1 MRALSIT
8 SLPVFSPVLFRRS
21 VFHASVNLCNK
32 LSLRLISSYFAD
44 CVRARVC
51 VCIHIYMT
59 YDSLIKIDV
68 GASERIVKFVK
79 IKEIPKKKHLGN
91 AISSR
96 GYWLICR

>member
-44 CVRARVC
+44 SVC

>member
-8 SLPVFSPVLFRRS
+8 SLPVFSPVLFPRS

-44 CVRARVC
+44 CVC

>member
-44 CVRARVC
+44 CVC
-51 VCIHIYMT
+51 VYTYIYMT

>member
-51 VCIHIYMT
+51 VYIYMT

>member
-32 LSLRLISSYFAD
+32 LSLRLISSYFVD
-44 CVRARVC
+44 CVC
-51 VCIHIYMT
+51 VYTYIYMT